1 MPLLT
6 GMRECLGMV
15 PDKMGL
21 QDNKGPSGVSD
32 LSQWTIFLD
41 SFHRD
46 TAYHFLKLIIVIHYY
61 EGRV

>member
-1 MPLLT
+1 
-6 GMRECLGMV
+6 MV